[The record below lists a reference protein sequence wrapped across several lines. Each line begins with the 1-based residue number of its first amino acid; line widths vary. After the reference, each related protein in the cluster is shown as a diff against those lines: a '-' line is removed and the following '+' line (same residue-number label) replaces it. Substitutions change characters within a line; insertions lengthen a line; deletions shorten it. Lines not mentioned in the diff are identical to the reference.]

1 MPKIENV
8 KRVILYK
15 LQKTGEYCIKY
26 NNNHYKNTDI
36 NQANLFL
43 KDVYANM
50 IPKGGLRLNETVE
63 NDNSHD
69 HLNYFFR
76 PQNNRIVKKNDIVRW
91 RDNNIEFDKVAYRNA
106 TKELFD
112 YKQYLQVLWKRFEKP
127 VAIAGL
133 TAALIATIVITMYS
147 IDKKQNTLKN
157 KALTEMKNSMTR

>member
-1 MPKIENV
+1 MPKIENI

-50 IPKGGLRLNETVE
+50 IPKGGLHLNETVE
-63 NDNSHD
+63 KDNSHD
-69 HLNYFFR
+69 PLNYFFR
-76 PQNNRIVKKNDIVRW
+76 PKNNRTVERDSIVRW
-91 RDNNIEFDKVAYRNA
+91 RDEDITFDKVAHQKA
-106 TKELFD
+106 VKELFD
-112 YKQYLQVLWKRFEKP
+112 YKQYLQVLWKRLENPMK
-127 VAIAGL
+127 IAGL